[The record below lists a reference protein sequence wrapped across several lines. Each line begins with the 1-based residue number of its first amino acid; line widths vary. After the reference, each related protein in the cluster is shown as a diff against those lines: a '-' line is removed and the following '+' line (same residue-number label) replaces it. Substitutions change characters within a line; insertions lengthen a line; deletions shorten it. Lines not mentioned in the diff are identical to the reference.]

1 MDEYETFTQLQVDF
15 IIDNKWILIYIK
27 FILGM

>member
-1 MDEYETFTQLQVDF
+1 MDEYETFTQFQVDF